1 MTVWDTLV
9 GPEQVAITA
18 LQAAT
23 SGQGMT
29 HAAFGPPGSGRSNL
43 ALVFAAA
50 LQCERPGGVAAGCGE
65 CHACHTVMV
74 KTHADVRLVATQQLT
89 IGVDDVRELV
99 RRAALT
105 PVGSGWQIIII
116 EDADRLTDQASNALL
131 KAIEEPSE
139 RTVWTLGAL
148 TAEDMPPTIRSRC
161 RMVESSTP
169 HARDVEAFLIAQ
181 GADRQRAHTAARAA
195 QGHIGR
201 ARALATDD
209 ETMQRRRHSVV
220 TLPFGLTSLGA
231 AMSAAETVN
240 EAAKAEAKAFT
251 DEADERGEDRPR
263 VGVRRR
269 AGRPSA
275 ARVRPG
281 ARGTGARP
289 EEARD
294 PAGARCRGSRPD
306 GSRVGLSWPRAADR
320 GCKRCRVG
328 QRGPAPPG
336 PGPGRCRLCGG
347 QPGADRDDLRG
358 SRTTAGVQR
367 AAVACVGV
375 DDGGVVARRHGSEVM
390 ESTKRRWLVPVLVT
404 MMVLAL
410 IGVGIAI
417 TYEASKPIAQPTFP
431 TRSPSATSSAAVE
444 PPEPEL
450 AEFYGQS
457 LDWEGCRSAYECASL
472 TVPVDYADPTGETV
486 EIALLR
492 VRAQGTPIGSLVV
505 NPGGPGAPGTSYAA
519 AAEQVFRPALLESYD
534 IVGFDPRGTGRAAR
548 STASPTGRSMTISRV
563 IPTPMMPR
571 RRPSSSIRC
580 VTSARV
586 VWTTP
591 VT

>member
-9 GPEQVAITA
+9 GQQVAITA

-29 HAAFGPPGSGRSNL
+29 HAWLFSGPPGSGRSNL

-139 RTVWTLGAL
+139 RTVWMLCAP
-148 TAEDMPPTIRSRC
+148 TAEDMLPTIRSRC
-161 RMVESSTP
+161 RMVELSTP

-209 ETMQRRRHSVV
+209 ETMQRRHSVV

-251 DEADERGEDRPR
+251 DEADEREKTALASAYGVVQGGRRPR
-263 VGVRRR
+263 EYAPALAALERDQKKRATRQVRDVVDRGLMDLASVYRDALRIAAASGAELVNEDLRR
-269 AGRPSA
+269 QVQDLAGAASAEVNLARIEMIFA
-275 ARVRPG
+275 AREQLLEFNVPPLL
-281 ARGTGARP
+281 AL
-289 EEARD
+289 E
-294 PAGARCRGSRPD
+294 SMM
-306 GSRVGLSWPRAADR
+306 VGLW
-320 GCKRCRVG
+320 
-328 QRGPAPPG
+328 
-336 PGPGRCRLCGG
+336 L
-347 QPGADRDDLRG
+347 
-358 SRTTAGVQR
+358 AG
-367 AAVACVGV
+367 
-375 DDGGVVARRHGSEVM
+375 M
-390 ESTKRRWLVPVLVT
+390 EAK
-404 MMVLAL
+404 
-410 IGVGIAI
+410 
-417 TYEASKPIAQPTFP
+417 
-431 TRSPSATSSAAVE
+431 
-444 PPEPEL
+444 
-450 AEFYGQS
+450 
-457 LDWEGCRSAYECASL
+457 
-472 TVPVDYADPTGETV
+472 
-486 EIALLR
+486 
-492 VRAQGTPIGSLVV
+492 
-505 NPGGPGAPGTSYAA
+505 
-519 AAEQVFRPALLESYD
+519 
-534 IVGFDPRGTGRAAR
+534 
-548 STASPTGRSMTISRV
+548 
-563 IPTPMMPR
+563 
-571 RRPSSSIRC
+571 
-580 VTSARV
+580 
-586 VWTTP
+586 
-591 VT
+591 